1 MQAETLQEA
10 ARRLAASVLKE
21 GYRPVALYEY
31 QDEQGQPLFWRIR
44 CKHPDG
50 GKWIRPLYRDSG
62 SWRIGEPVFPA
73 TGKPLYRL
81 PELLAQPDAEVW
93 IVEGET
99 CADALRECG
108 VLATTSGSADSAG
121 SADWK
126 PLAGRSVTIWPD
138 HDDAGRRYADAV
150 ADKLRALDCVVK
162 RIDTAPLELP
172 EKGDAVDWL
181 QDHPE
186 ATSNDLRAL
195 PVVSV
200 PMSMPADSSLPQVV
214 MTRGDQVQPVAVD
227 WLWKDWLAAGKLHL
241 IGGQPGTG
249 KTTIALALAAT
260 VTLGGRWPDGTRA
273 EPGHVVIWSG
283 EDDPADTLVPRLW
296 AMGADMRRVHFV
308 DGMREGGD
316 RYAFDPARDV
326 EALHQAM
333 AQISEVR
340 MLIVDPVVSAIS
352 GDSHK
357 NAEVR
362 RGLQPL
368 VDLAQKQHCTLLG
381 VTHFSKGTSGRDP
394 VERITGSLAF
404 GALARVVM
412 VAAKGEDGKRFIA
425 RAKSNIGPDGGGF
438 TYDVQ
443 QGELSGHPGVI
454 ASSVLWGEAMEG
466 TARELLGDAESMPSP
481 SRNDAATWLSDMLAG
496 AEVEV
501 KVLQSEAR
509 AAGLSW
515 RTVERAKAE
524 IGVIA
529 LRNSDGKSGK
539 GRWYWQLPSKAAN
552 PTLPIGGLAGIQ
564 TGQGFQADE
573 ISKAANPQSGGVGR
587 YAAGQEIPGDQDYA
601 EGGTQNRQ
609 PPSLP
614 SEQPPPSSDEV
625 GMETVVI

>member
-1 MQAETLQEA
+1 
-10 ARRLAASVLKE
+10 
-21 GYRPVALYEY
+21 VALHEY
-31 QDEQGQPLFWRIR
+31 QDARGQPLFWRIR

-50 GKWIRPLYRDSG
+50 RKWIRPLYRDGG
-62 SWRIGEPVFPA
+62 SWRIGEPVFPT

-172 EKGDAVDWL
+172 EKGDAVDWR

-186 ATSNDLRAL
+186 ATSDDLCAL

-227 WLWKDWLAAGKLHL
+227 WLWKEWLAAGKLHL

-260 VTLGGRWPDGTRA
+260 VTLGGRWPDGTRT

-326 EALHQAM
+326 EALHHAM
-333 AQISEVR
+333 ADIPDVR
-340 MLIVDPVVSAIS
+340 MLIVDPLVSAVA

-368 VDLAQKQHCTLLG
+368 VDMALKQHCVLLG
-381 VTHFSKGTSGRDP
+381 VTHFSKGTAGRDP

-412 VAAKGEDGKRFIA
+412 VAAKQEADGDRSTRRILM

-438 TYDVQ
+438 AYELQ
-443 QGELSGHPGVI
+443 QGGLSDCPGVI
-454 ASSVLWGEAMEG
+454 ASSVLWGEAIEG
-466 TARELLGDAESMPSP
+466 TAREVLAEAEQSDQEQKDDTTGFLHELL
-481 SRNDAATWLSDMLAG
+481 RYG
-496 AEVEV
+496 ARPAKEIF
-501 KVLQSEAR
+501 SEA
-509 AAGLSW
+509 ASAGFS
-515 RTVERAKAE
+515 RDAMHRAKRRIGAIAIKLGMSQGWAWRLPESEGSAE
-524 IGVIA
+524 
-529 LRNSDGKSGK
+529 DG
-539 GRWYWQLPSKAAN
+539 
-552 PTLPIGGLAGIQ
+552 
-564 TGQGFQADE
+564 
-573 ISKAANPQSGGVGR
+573 
-587 YAAGQEIPGDQDYA
+587 
-601 EGGTQNRQ
+601 EGGTQNR
-609 PPSLP
+609 PPSSLP
-614 SEQPPPSSDEV
+614 SEWHPPSSEDA
-625 GMETVVI
+625 GMETMVICDLAPSQRTP